1 MIFVTLMCVVSIAL
15 VGIFLLFTAAQ
26 DKDLGG
32 YILAVAI
39 LLFGTLGICG
49 LNDAVKNKDT
59 YIPAE
64 PIAYSSTQ
72 TVFATDKGNVVVNG
86 TYPDGEYLLDMD
98 GNDVLVVWQAVEGEE
113 GLG

>member
-39 LLFGTLGICG
+39 LLFGALGVCG
-49 LNDAVKNKDT
+49 LNDVVKDGGN

-64 PIAYSSTQ
+64 PFAYSQTQ
-72 TVFATDKGNVVVNG
+72 TVFTTDEGKYIADGL
-86 TYPDGEYLLDMD
+86 YPDGTYLLTVD
-98 GNDVLVVWQAVEGEE
+98 GNDVLVVWQAVDGEV
-113 GLG
+113 G